1 MAKYLPPNG
10 YMYDEK
16 SGLFYDQH
24 IEENADGTK
33 SQIVNWF
40 NADTGECTTS
50 VYPVKKPGK
59 IKRGLTWVMLY
70 GACVMAIV
78 IIVGLIALQ
87 VRRSAKSEIYSNTQ
101 ATDVTSDNDSGG
113 NNLAQ
118 LEEPQNDGTELAEA
132 ESMDSGRTL
141 EYTIDTG
148 SNGNGSSNEGAGS
161 NESTGT
167 NEYGETQGNQD
178 VSNEESVPCV
188 YDGYWFVE
196 KDSKKSESELITLH
210 IVSSTIIEVNGEAC
224 RAELAIGG
232 TTTKEETWFHVY
244 TSKGERGDLMIE
256 ANFKDIEYW
265 PDTGSK
271 MIEFVV
277 DKQRM
282 DAEDN

>member
-33 SQIVNWF
+33 SQVVNWF
-40 NADTGECTTS
+40 NAETGEYTMS
-50 VYPVKKPGK
+50 VYPMKKPGK

-87 VRRSAKSEIYSNTQ
+87 VRRSSQSEPIVESQT
-101 ATDVTSDNDSGG
+101 TGSRDGGDV
-113 NNLAQ
+113 
-118 LEEPQNDGTELAEA
+118 QNDNLLELAENETNDTGNSEA
-132 ESMDSGRTL
+132 ENPDSGRTL